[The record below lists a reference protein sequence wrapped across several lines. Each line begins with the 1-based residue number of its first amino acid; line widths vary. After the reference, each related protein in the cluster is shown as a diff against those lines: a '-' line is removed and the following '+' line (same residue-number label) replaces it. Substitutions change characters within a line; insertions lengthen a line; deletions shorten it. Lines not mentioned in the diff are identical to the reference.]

1 MITRKRFRIGML
13 FLAMLLVGIVLVS
26 TASAGVD
33 KASAKN
39 PSDSKVETFG
49 IKGLDANKVKQ
60 IEAEACRIRN
70 MPDTVKNAA
79 KSNTVT
85 KSGYII
91 VKALRPP
98 VAAFSALP
106 ISGKVSL
113 SVKFTDKSTGSP
125 DSWSWNFGDKCTS
138 KVQSPVH
145 KYTKAGK
152 YTVSLT
158 VKNAVDS
165 STKKM
170 FNYILVK

>member
-60 IEAEACRIRN
+60 IEAEASRIRN

-106 ISGKVSL
+106 ISGKYL
-113 SVKFTDKSTGSP
+113 Y
-125 DSWSWNFGDKCTS
+125 
-138 KVQSPVH
+138 Q
-145 KYTKAGK
+145 
-152 YTVSLT
+152 
-158 VKNAVDS
+158 
-165 STKKM
+165 
-170 FNYILVK
+170 